1 MSNSAGLFIGR
12 SFLELTVRKGTEL
25 VSRRIAYSLN
35 SLDSQLKA
43 LIGHVGG
50 LENMD
55 RIDIRSRLAWQAIE
69 KRMGSQPAFITT
81 SGLEH
86 WLELNIPL
94 SPETWSVNLKRFPSP
109 LSKDLVFGVTERTS
123 PKGLVEIEPTET
135 ELEFLV
141 SKLKMNEVT
150 NVAVGFVHSAANSAN
165 EKKVA
170 EYFRANGFHV
180 HASYEISNDREE
192 RPRFWGAAL
201 TSYIDPFLKEKME
214 LVLKVITD
222 SQVQPEIV
230 YFGESTLL
238 DFLSGPRSWLAD
250 NLQTV
255 PVKEPF
261 LYCGIDNLEVIG
273 ITSKSARTQTVVGS
287 VGVPSTIANKLTPSL
302 LSRLE
307 VNFFNMLDWTEA
319 RVDIEPGP
327 ICMGRALVPT
337 LIDAIAGEH
346 DLSGIDGLK
355 DKVNEKTLRKVNDAF
370 KTYSRAETATDDLIE
385 GAALLWAQQLAKL
398 SVEPLSLKGPLAEVV
413 QKLLKHYEFSGPAT
427 LDYYISEA
435 LVEKR

>member
-12 SFLELTVRKGTEL
+12 SFLELSLRKGTEL

-35 SLDSQLKA
+35 SLDTQLKV
-43 LIGHVGG
+43 LIGQVGG
-50 LENMD
+50 LESLD
-55 RIDIRSRLAWQAIE
+55 RIDIRSRLAWNAIE
-69 KRMGSQPAFITT
+69 KRMGSHPAFITT

-94 SPETWSVNLKRFPSP
+94 LPETWSVNLKRFPSP
-109 LSKDLVFGVTERTS
+109 LSKDLVFGVTERTNA
-123 PKGLVEIEPTET
+123 KGVVETEPTDT

-150 NVAVGFVHSAANSAN
+150 NVAVGLVHSSTNSAN

-201 TSYIDPFLKEKME
+201 ASYIDPFLKEKME

-230 YFGESTLL
+230 HFGDSTLL
-238 DFLSGPRSWLAD
+238 DFLTGPRAWLAD

-261 LYCGIDNLEVIG
+261 LYCGIDNLEVVG
-273 ITSKSARTQTVVGS
+273 IKSNTSRTQTVVGS
-287 VGVPSTIANKLTPSL
+287 VGVPSTIRNKLTPSL

-307 VNFFNMLDWTEA
+307 VNFFNMLDWTDA
-319 RVDIEPGP
+319 RIDIEPGP
-327 ICMGRALVPT
+327 ICMGRALAPT

-346 DLSGIDGLK
+346 DLSEIDGLK
-355 DKVNEKTLRKVNDAF
+355 DKVTEKTLRKVADAF
-370 KTYSRAETATDDLIE
+370 KTYSRAESATHDLIA
-385 GAALLWAQQLAKL
+385 GAAMMWAQQLAKI
-398 SVEPLSLKGPLAEVV
+398 SPDPLPLKGPLAEVI
-413 QKLLKHYEFSGPAT
+413 QKLLKNYESSGPAT
-427 LDYYISEA
+427 VDYYISEA

>member
-12 SFLELTVRKGTEL
+12 SFLELSVRKGTEL

-35 SLDSQLKA
+35 SLDSQLKV
-43 LIGHVGG
+43 LIAQVGG
-50 LENMD
+50 LESMD

-69 KRMGSQPAFITT
+69 KRMGSNPAFITT

-109 LSKDLVFGVTERTS
+109 LSKDLIFGVTERTS
-123 PKGLVEIEPTET
+123 PKGTVEVEPTET

-150 NVAVGFVHSAANSAN
+150 NVAVGLIHSSMNSAN

-170 EYFRANGFHV
+170 EHFRANGFHV
-180 HASYEISNDREE
+180 HASYEISNDRNE

-230 YFGESTLL
+230 HFGDMTLL
-238 DFLSGPRSWLAD
+238 DFMSGSRVWLAD

-255 PVKEPF
+255 PVSKPF
-261 LYCGIDNLEVIG
+261 LYCGIDNLEVVG
-273 ITSKSARTQTVVGS
+273 LETKNDRTQTVVGS

-307 VNFFNMLDWTEA
+307 VNFFNMLDWTDA

-327 ICMGRALVPT
+327 ICLGRALVPT

-346 DLSGIDGLK
+346 DLSEVDGLK
-355 DKVNEKTLRKVNDAF
+355 DKVNEKTLRKVSDAF
-370 KTYSRAETATDDLIE
+370 KTYSRAESATHDLIK
-385 GAALLWAQQLAKL
+385 GAALLWAQQLAKF
-398 SVEPLSLKGPLAEVV
+398 SSEPLPLKGPLAEVI
-413 QKLLKHYEFSGPAT
+413 QKLLKNYDAAGPAT
-427 LDYYISEA
+427 LEYYISEA